1 MSAVRLRSLSLVL
14 ITLAAVL
21 PALAGTTRIDDSATL
36 PYAAPLTVHWEQTS
50 PRPPLN
56 NLMSGTLTLRVK
68 LNVAPWLKRTGRIYL
83 TLPAQQPGPM
93 YVSWMTQGHLLPGQ
107 LTSGG
112 RTLVYSGPITTPFI
126 EDTLQ
131 LSLRVDGTRLQEQLY
146 HVNFNFEM
154 DQ

>member
-1 MSAVRLRSLSLVL
+1 MRLHPLLLTLLVAL
-14 ITLAAVL
+14 PCAAS
-21 PALAGTTRIDDSATL
+21 TTRIDDSATL
-36 PYAAPLTVHWEQTS
+36 PYAAPLSVQWEKPS
-50 PRPPLN
+50 PRPPAN
-56 NLMSGTLTLRVK
+56 NMMSGTLILRVK

-93 YVSWMTQGHLLPGQ
+93 YVSWLTQGRLLPGQ
-107 LTSGG
+107 LTSGS
-112 RTLVYSGPITTPFI
+112 RTLVYSGPITAPFL

-131 LSLRVDGTRLQEQLY
+131 LTLRVDGTKLQQQLY

>member
-1 MSAVRLRSLSLVL
+1 VRLRSLSLLL
-14 ITLAAVL
+14 IALTAAL
-21 PALAGTTRIDDSATL
+21 PALGGTTRIDDSATL
-36 PYAAPLTVHWEQTS
+36 PYAAPLTVQWEQTS

-56 NLMSGTLTLRVK
+56 NMMSGTLTLRVR

-83 TLPAQQPGPM
+83 TLPAQQPGPL
-93 YVSWMTQGHLLPGQ
+93 YVSWVTQGHLLPGQ
-107 LTSGG
+107 LTSGS

-131 LSLRVDGTRLQEQLY
+131 LTLRVDGTRLQQQLY

>member
-1 MSAVRLRSLSLVL
+1 VRLRSLPLLL
-14 ITLAAVL
+14 IALIAAL

-36 PYAAPLTVHWEQTS
+36 PYSAPLTVQWEQTS

-56 NLMSGTLTLRVK
+56 NMMTGTLTLRVK
-68 LNVAPWLKRTGRIYL
+68 LNVAPWLRRTGRIYL
-83 TLPAQQPGPM
+83 TLPAQQPGPL
-93 YVSWMTQGHLLPGQ
+93 YVRWVTQGHLLPGQ
-107 LTSGG
+107 LASGS
-112 RTLVYSGPITTPFI
+112 RALVYSGPITTPFI

-131 LSLRVDGTRLQEQLY
+131 LTLRVDGTKLQQQLY